1 MQCAFFLNSFFL
13 LRWRRGGVS
22 RDVKRLLGFLT
33 AEKVYRITVLRLAR
47 KAWGKGANELVAV
60 PEFPD
65 TLWGIEYLS
74 PRSENYILHPY
85 FIPEVMH
92 WRGYFAHCYSLV
104 FDQIVWYYLVRF
116 PEWLESHTVGWV
128 GEPDYVLLP
137 DRKRKPLTILRGVR
151 AIKPISVQPPN
162 LAPTVWTHFMFT
174 ASDKF

>member
-1 MQCAFFLNSFFL
+1 MKTVPKWWKMVKMVKIIKMVKISGIFNS
-13 LRWRRGGVS
+13 W
-22 RDVKRLLGFLT
+22 
-33 AEKVYRITVLRLAR
+33 KVYWITVLRLAR
-47 KAWGKGANELVAV
+47 KVWGKGANELVAV

-65 TLWGIEYLS
+65 TLRGIEYLS

-85 FIPEVMH
+85 FIPEVTCMH
-92 WRGYFAHCYSLV
+92 CKGEFGYCYSLV
-104 FDQIVWYYLVRF
+104 FDKIVQHYLVRF
-116 PEWLESHTVGWV
+116 PEWLESYTVGWV

-137 DRKRKPLTILRGVR
+137 DRKRKPPTILRGVR